1 MALKTLQYAQHTF
14 QISYEVL
21 NPAAKRTVVFLH
33 GWGSNKELMKQAFG
47 NTLDTFRHVYVDLPG
62 FGNSTAPIALTSEDY
77 ANIMELFLAQINA
90 NNKEVIVGH
99 SFGGKVATL
108 LRPQLLVLLS
118 SAGIVW
124 PKPLKVRAKIV
135 LFKLL
140 KNVGLSALRA
150 RFVAEDAK
158 TLNKVMYETFKRVV
172 NEDFSDTFRRFG
184 GRALLCWGREDSA
197 TPLRSAEK
205 IASLI
210 RSSRLVVMEG
220 DHYFFLKQPDAVA
233 AEIASEITRSAR

>member
-14 QISYEVL
+14 SVSYEIV
-21 NPAAKRTVVFLH
+21 NPGAQHTIVFLH

-47 NTLDTFRHVYVDLPG
+47 NTLDTFRHVYIDLPG
-62 FGNSTAPIALTSEDY
+62 FGNSTAPIALESEDY
-77 ANIMELFLAQINA
+77 ANIMETFLSQINA
-90 NNKEVIVGH
+90 NDKEVIVGH

-124 PKPLKVRAKIV
+124 PKPLKIRAKIM

-140 KNVGLSALRA
+140 KSVGLSRLRS

-158 TLNKVMYETFKRVV
+158 TLNTLMYDTFKRVV
-172 NEDFSDTFRRFG
+172 NEDFSDTFRQFD
-184 GRALLCWGREDSA
+184 GRALLCWGRNDTA
-197 TPLRSAEK
+197 TPLKSAEK
-205 IASLI
+205 IVSLI
-210 RSSRLVVMEG
+210 GRSRLVVFDG
-220 DHYFFLKQPDAVA
+220 DHYFFLQHSGAVA
-233 AEIASEITRSAR
+233 QEIAAAFTRSEP

>member
-1 MALKTLQYAQHTF
+1 MAVKTLQYQRRTF
-14 QISYEVL
+14 SVSYEIV
-21 NPAAKRTVVFLH
+21 NPAAPRTVVFLH

-47 NTLDTFRHVYVDLPG
+47 TTLDTYRHVYVDLPG
-62 FGNSTAPIALTSEDY
+62 FGNSTAPMPLSTEDY
-77 ANIMELFLAQINA
+77 ANIMEQFLALLNA
-90 NNKEVIVGH
+90 NDKAIIVGH

-108 LRPQLLVLLS
+108 LQPCLLVLVA

-124 PKPLKVRAKIV
+124 PKPLKVRAKIA

-140 KNVGLSALRA
+140 KSVGLAGLRS

-158 TLNKVMYETFKRVV
+158 TLNAVMYETFKRVV
-172 NEDFSDTFRRFG
+172 SEDFSDRFRHFG

-197 TPLRSAEK
+197 TPLKSAER

-210 RSSRLVVMEG
+210 ANSRLSVFDG
-220 DHYFFLKQPDAVA
+220 DHYFFLKQGTAVA
-233 AEIASEITRSAR
+233 REIEREITKECA